1 MERPDHDHLQQAE
14 PERTEPPSPGWRE
27 RLNLSPFRPRLIT
40 ALQGYDRGRLMSDV
54 GAGLTVGIVALPLAM
69 AFAIASGVKPE
80 SGLFTAIIAGFLIS
94 ALGGSHVQIGGP
106 AGAFIVIVYGI
117 VERYGLANLLISTVL
132 AGGILFA
139 MGLFRL
145 GVLVRYI
152 PVSIVI
158 GFTNGIAVLIA
169 LSQLKDLLGL
179 NPARMPADFVGQ
191 LRTIWAHLDGFN
203 PFALA
208 LGLLTLAALLAWPR
222 LVASDGLAPHPLK
235 LTRAFRWG
243 ARLPGPIVVLV
254 TLGALAAWL
263 DWPVE
268 TIGSRF
274 GGIPQGL
281 PSFAWPDFSWEGVRQ
296 LFIPTLTLAMLGAIE
311 SLLCAR
317 VADNLSELPRHDPN
331 QELMAQGV
339 ANVVAPFF
347 GGIPATG
354 TIARTVTN
362 VRAGATS
369 PVAGMVHALVLLMI
383 VLVAA
388 PLAVHVPLP
397 VLAGILLFVA
407 WNMGEW
413 RAFAHLRQYHY
424 TYRII
429 LVGTF
434 LLTVVFDLTVA
445 VEVGLVLAC
454 LFFIYRMSTLFRIEP
469 SAFDPLDGARAEA
482 PPDSVVS
489 YRLYGSLFF
498 GAVGKVEDLPQQ
510 VPPPARVVVLSM
522 QHLISMDTSGLD
534 ALVQLQR
541 TLARRGVVLV
551 FCGLHEQPLGLMRR
565 SGRDVDTFGEDNL
578 APDGDA
584 ARQRVAALLQRVDRP
599 VVGSGL

>member
-1 MERPDHDHLQQAE
+1 MERPDPQHFQRAGTSL
-14 PERTEPPSPGWRE
+14 RTLLAQLP
-27 RLNLSPFRPRLIT
+27 LAPFRPRLLD
-40 ALQGYDRGRLMSDV
+40 ALQGYDRHRLLTDC

-69 AFAIASGVKPE
+69 AFAIASGVTPE

-117 VERYGLANLLISTVL
+117 VERHGLANLLISTVL
-132 AGGILFA
+132 AGGLLFL
-139 MGLFRL
+139 MGWFRL
-145 GVLVRYI
+145 GALVRYI

-179 NPARMPADFVGQ
+179 QPAHMPADFVGQ
-191 LRTIWAHLDGFN
+191 VRTLWAHAGQVDPLSVGMGVA
-203 PFALA
+203 ALA
-208 LGLLTLAALLAWPR
+208 LVMAWPR
-222 LVASDGLAPHPLK
+222 AFAKDGLAPPAWQAS
-235 LTRAFRWG
+235 RVFRVV
-243 ARLPGPIVVLV
+243 ARLPGPIVALVLFGLLT
-254 TLGALAAWL
+254 TLLSL
-263 DWPVE
+263 PVA

-296 LFIPTLTLAMLGAIE
+296 LFIPTLTIALLGAVE

-317 VADNLSELPRHDPN
+317 VADNLTELPRHNPN

-339 ANVVAPFF
+339 ANFVVPFF

-362 VRAGATS
+362 VRSGATS
-369 PVAGMVHALVLLMI
+369 PVAGMVHALVLLLV

-397 VLAGILLFVA
+397 VLAGILLSVA

-413 RAFAHLRQYHY
+413 QAFAHLRQYHY
-424 TYRII
+424 TYRTI

-434 LLTVVFDLTVA
+434 LLTVIFDLTVA

-454 LFFIYRMSTLFRIEP
+454 LFFIYRMSTLFRIEASELP
-469 SAFDPLDGARAEA
+469 GLPADVRLC
-482 PPDSVVS
+482 
-489 YRLYGSLFF
+489 RLYGSLFF
-498 GAVGKVEDLPQQ
+498 GAVGKVEDLPEQL
-510 VPPPARVVVLSM
+510 PASVKVVVLETSR
-522 QHLISMDTSGLD
+522 LISMDTSGLD

-541 TLARRGVVLV
+541 TLARKQVRLVL
-551 FCGLHEQPLGLMRR
+551 CGLNEQPLSLMRR
-565 SGRDVDTFGEDNL
+565 SGRDADTFGPDNVLPDLGAVSASL
-578 APDGDA
+578 AVGGAVSGSPGD
-584 ARQRVAALLQRVDRP
+584 
-599 VVGSGL
+599 